1 MEIKIILTSYFLTYM
16 YGDRAYEDPLL
27 LSREIIKKAYNDGLY
42 YISSKKNI
50 EGILKEK
57 NKRTLYVFAGIPTF
71 QDVCMNLYPSEKLYA
86 LKIKLPYEVLAR
98 FEYDVQEKVMIG
110 QNISLTDTQKIT
122 LGLNYENEALSYKE
136 TKDEEILEPI
146 PTEITKLFQ
155 KEIENYRYAILTSVE
170 YLKNSLIKFLE
181 SERSKKLLED
191 EKNLE
196 LIKKCYEELICLKE

>member
-1 MEIKIILTSYFLTYM
+1 M